1 MKKHFVLLFDM
12 NYYQHQDEFFYFR
25 IKIKKRFGLSKKQ
38 RLTNLCG
45 TPLITSLNGST
56 KYLFK
61 IERFFW
67 SRDKYSLR
75 IFSKWFNSFI
85 CGRGTGGIGIFV
97 VNGFDGCGRF

>member
-1 MKKHFVLLFDM
+1 M

-25 IKIKKRFGLSKKQ
+25 IKKKDLNFQKKKE
-38 RLTNLCG
+38 LTNLCG

-85 CGRGTGGIGIFV
+85 CGRGAGGIGIFV
-97 VNGFDGCGRF
+97 VNEFDGCGRF

>member
-1 MKKHFVLLFDM
+1 L
-12 NYYQHQDEFFYFR
+12 NYNQHQDEFFYFR
-25 IKIKKRFGLSKKQ
+25 KKTKFGFKKKR

-75 IFSKWFNSFI
+75 TFSNWFNSFI
-85 CGRGTGGIGIFV
+85 CGRGAEGIATFV
-97 VNGFDGCGRF
+97 VCDRF